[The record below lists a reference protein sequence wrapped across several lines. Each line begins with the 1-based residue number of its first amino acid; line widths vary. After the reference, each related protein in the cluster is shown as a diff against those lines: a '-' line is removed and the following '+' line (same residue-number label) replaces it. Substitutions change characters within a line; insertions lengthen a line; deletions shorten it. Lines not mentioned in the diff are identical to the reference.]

1 MAFTRPRAAQINFDL
16 TNISD
21 PLIRINSAESGDNTN
36 DLGIVFER
44 GNHTNAAIVWDESAD
59 AFRMISTT
67 HDASTTT
74 TDINISAHHSLHVG
88 GLGLTGDID
97 MGGNDITNTDLL
109 RINQTG
115 SGLRMT
121 NVGAFDNDGSDNFR
135 VFATNDLKI
144 AANGENGTAITID
157 ATNQDVTITNDL
169 RVSAGQFYYGGTA
182 VTSTAAELN
191 YLDGV
196 TGITLG
202 SANELLVVG
211 TDGSSIASD
220 STLAVDTANNR
231 LGINQTSP
239 EVTLHMTGE
248 DAQTAQIRMEQYNN
262 SGDAPDIRTR
272 RYRGTVASPLAVNSG
287 DYLFRSNHEYWNG
300 TSLIVG
306 GSFAFDNTNNAA
318 RTQFSVAVDTDG
330 TGADPAGTNGQFKID
345 GNDSGAITFNNAYK
359 FPTADGSANQVLA
372 TNGSGTLSFVDAGGG
387 GGDVVEDTTPQLGGD
402 LASNGNDVLFA
413 DNDKA
418 IFGAGSDL
426 QIYHDGSHS
435 YVTDEGTGNLRLRG
449 SNFVQV
455 LDASGNDMIQAEA
468 GGAVDIYHNG
478 STKLATASFGAQV
491 TGSLAVDTITNASSS
506 TNVTI
511 DTNFDIILDG
521 ANVGIGTTSPLTLS
535 GNAAPGLTVSSNGPY
550 ILLQD
555 ANNANTVR
563 YMSNNTGVLQFGIV
577 DDDGATSKT
586 EQMRIDS
593 DGNVG
598 IGTSSPTFLTGS
610 GLEVS
615 RSGTATVRVERTGA
629 TASAGELFA
638 GSNKVVLGTATDTQL
653 QFRTNNT
660 ERVRINTS
668 GDVDFTGSVNIGS
681 TIGTRTASLSI
692 ESTGSSSPW
701 VAKSSL
707 YATVASILPWASCHN
722 YIGTGIYYDDG
733 TWVHASDNTTNSL
746 FALHGTGANWY
757 SSNNSTGSWN
767 VASNVPLWNASGQW
781 TGDINTTYDINTGV
795 ITGTA
800 TAARYAD
807 LAEKYTTD
815 ADYEPGTVLIFGGEE
830 EVTLCTKKYDRRIA
844 GIVSVDP
851 AYLMNND
858 LQNAST
864 VALVGRVPCKVVGF
878 IRKGDLMVSS
888 DTDGHAEAWRDES
901 SPPYGTVIGKSLEN
915 KDSRGTGV
923 VEVVVGAR

>member
-88 GLGLTGDID
+88 GLGLTGNID

-115 SGLRMT
+115 TGLRMT

-135 VFATNDLKI
+135 IFSTGDLQLK
-144 AANGENGTAITID
+144 ANGDSGGGLTID
-157 ATNQDVTITNDL
+157 ATNQDVTISNDL

-248 DAQTAQIRMEQYNN
+248 DSQTAQIRMEQYNN

-300 TSLIVG
+300 TELLIG
-306 GSFAFDNTNNAA
+306 GAFAFDNTNNAA

-330 TGADPAGTNGQFKID
+330 TGADPAGNNGQFKID

-359 FPTADGSANQVLA
+359 FPTADGSADQVLA

-387 GGDVVEDTTPQLGGD
+387 GGHTIQN
-402 LASNGNDVLFA
+402 A
-413 DNDKA
+413 
-418 IFGAGSDL
+418 GAGL
-426 QIYHDGSHS
+426 TARTNLNFDGT
-435 YVTDEGTGNLRLRG
+435 YLVATD
-449 SNFVQV
+449 
-455 LDASGNDMIQAEA
+455 DSGNDQTDVTINATSANTASTIVARDGSGNFTA
-468 GGAVDIYHNG
+468 GTINATNVDISGALDIGTEVVLTESTDRSDLLLIKSTTSGWGGLQISNSSDEGLWSFMTDGSTGGIYDDQNGDWAIQFIENSEVRLYHNG
-478 STKLATASFGAQV
+478 SEKLNTTSGGV
-491 TGSLAVDTITNASSS
+491 TIT
-506 TNVTI
+506 
-511 DTNFDIILDG
+511 
-521 ANVGIGTTSPLTLS
+521 
-535 GNAAPGLTVSSNGPY
+535 
-550 ILLQD
+550 
-555 ANNANTVR
+555 
-563 YMSNNTGVLQFGIV
+563 GV
-577 DDDGATSKT
+577 
-586 EQMRIDS
+586 M
-593 DGNVG
+593 
-598 IGTSSPTFLTGS
+598 
-610 GLEVS
+610 
-615 RSGTATVRVERTGA
+615 SGTAT
-629 TASAGELFA
+629 S
-638 GSNKVVLGTATDTQL
+638 
-653 QFRTNNT
+653 
-660 ERVRINTS
+660 
-668 GDVDFTGSVNIGS
+668 
-681 TIGTRTASLSI
+681 
-692 ESTGSSSPW
+692 
-701 VAKSSL
+701 
-707 YATVASILPWASCHN
+707 
-722 YIGTGIYYDDG
+722 
-733 TWVHASDNTTNSL
+733 
-746 FALHGTGANWY
+746 
-757 SSNNSTGSWN
+757 
-767 VASNVPLWNASGQW
+767 
-781 TGDINTTYDINTGV
+781 
-795 ITGTA
+795 
-800 TAARYAD
+800 ARYAD